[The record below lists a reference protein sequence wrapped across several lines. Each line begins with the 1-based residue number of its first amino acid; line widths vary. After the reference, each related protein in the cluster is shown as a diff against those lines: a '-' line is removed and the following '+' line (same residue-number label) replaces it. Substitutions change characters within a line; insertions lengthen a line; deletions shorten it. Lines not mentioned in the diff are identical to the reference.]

1 MQKYNKFS
9 CETIRQHNSRTHR
22 MYRLGGKLVEVAA
35 AFVAPDD
42 YAVDANELASDPSLS
57 TTARLRA

>member
-1 MQKYNKFS
+1 
-9 CETIRQHNSRTHR
+9 